1 VAGRIRDEDIALV
14 REKTPIA
21 DVIGEHVQLRNA
33 GGGNL
38 KGICPFHDEKSPSL
52 SVSPARGLFHC
63 FGCGVGGDVIRFVQN
78 IDHLDF
84 ADAVQRLADRAGV
97 QLRYVEGSTV
107 PHRPQGQ
114 RVRLLDAHRLA
125 AEFYAEQLSGAEA
138 QPARDFLTQRGF
150 DEAAANRFGC
160 GFAPGAWDA
169 LTKHLLAKGFTGPE
183 LTVGGLSR
191 ESGRGSLID
200 RFHRR
205 LLWPIREVGG
215 DVVGFGARRL
225 FDDDRVEAKYLNT
238 PETPIYKKSQLLYG
252 VDMAKREIARQ
263 HRAVIVEGYT
273 DVMACHLA
281 GVTTAVATCGTAFG
295 TEHVSVIRRL
305 LMDSDAFTGEV
316 IFTFD
321 GDAAGMK
328 AAERAFAD
336 DQKFMS
342 QTFVAIEP
350 NGLDPCDLRL
360 ASGEAA
366 LLDLVAGRI
375 PLVEF
380 VLRSTVARFN
390 LDTAEG
396 QVAAMD
402 AGIPHVARIKD
413 RSLRDE
419 YARRL
424 AGLIGFGLED
434 QVVARVR
441 GLARADDRGA
451 SAALMRN
458 GSASAGAPAGGSA
471 NAQSNAQSGGPAAE
485 RPAQKVDESV
495 ASVEREVLKVALQL
509 PAIAGPAFDA
519 LSEEAFLVS
528 AHRCVRV
535 AIAASGGTAAA
546 VSGPGWT
553 ETVVGK
559 IDESLRPGVHAL
571 AVEPLHTG
579 PLSQDRY
586 ADAMLARLQEIVAAR
601 QISALK
607 SRLQRINPQ
616 ERPDEHARL
625 FGELISLEKHRR
637 TLRERAIG

>member
-1 VAGRIRDEDIALV
+1 MAGRIRDEDIALV

-38 KGICPFHDEKSPSL
+38 KGLCPFHDEKSPSL

-63 FGCGVGGDVIRFVQN
+63 FGCGTGGDVIRFVQN

-84 ADAVQRLADRAGV
+84 ADAVERLAARSGV
-97 QLRYVEGSTV
+97 QLRYIEGSAV
-107 PHRPQGQ
+107 PHRPQGE

-125 AEFYAEQLSGAEA
+125 AAFYAERLNSVEA
-138 QPARDFLTQRGF
+138 RPAREFLLQRGF
-150 DEAAANRFGC
+150 DESAAARFGC
-160 GFAPGAWDA
+160 GFAPGGWDE
-169 LTKHLLAKGFTGPE
+169 LTKHLLGSGFTPHE

-205 LLWPIREVGG
+205 LLWPIRDVTG

-252 VDMAKREIARQ
+252 VDMAKRDIARQ

-295 TEHVSVIRRL
+295 SEHVSVIRRL

-328 AAERAFAD
+328 AAERAFSE

-350 NGLDPCDLRL
+350 NGMDPCDLRL
-360 ASGEAA
+360 ASGDTAV
-366 LLDLVAGRI
+366 LDLVAGRI

-380 VLRSTVARFN
+380 VLRSTVARFD

-396 QVAAMD
+396 RAGALDRGVPLVAQ
-402 AGIPHVARIKD
+402 IKD
-413 RSLRDE
+413 QSLRDE

-424 AGLIGFGLED
+424 AGLVGVDDPLR
-434 QVVARVR
+434 VVARVR
-441 GLARADDRGA
+441 GLVRSGQRTEAVAPA
-451 SAALMRN
+451 P
-458 GSASAGAPAGGSA
+458 APAG
-471 NAQSNAQSGGPAAE
+471 AA
-485 RPAQKVDESV
+485 RPVDESV
-495 ASVEREVLKVALQL
+495 ALVEREVLKVALQL

-519 LSEEAFLVS
+519 LDSDAFLVTG
-528 AHRCVRV
+528 HRALRS
-535 AIAASGGTAAA
+535 AIAAAGGTSAA
-546 VSGPGWT
+546 VSGPGWAQ
-553 ETVVGK
+553 TVEAK
-559 IDESLRPGVHAL
+559 MDEPLRAGVHAL

-579 PLSQDRY
+579 ALTQDRY
-586 ADAMLARLQEIVAAR
+586 ADAMIARLQEIVAAR
-601 QISALK
+601 QIAALK
-607 SRLQRINPQ
+607 SKLQRINPQ
-616 ERPDEHARL
+616 EQPDDHARL